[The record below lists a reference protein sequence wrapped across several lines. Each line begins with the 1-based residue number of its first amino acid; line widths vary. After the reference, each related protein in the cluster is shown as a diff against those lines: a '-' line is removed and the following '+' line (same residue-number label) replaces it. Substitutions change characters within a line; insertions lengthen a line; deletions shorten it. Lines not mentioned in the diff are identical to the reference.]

1 MCNRKVSWDE
11 RKDAAGNGISCVRE
25 RTSGGEMD
33 LLGELDMAVAGAYRS
48 GRGPGNCWRGCPGT
62 KGGLTRLNTRDMHFM
77 H

>member
-48 GRGPGNCWRGCPGT
+48 GRGQEIAGGAARAGRG
-62 KGGLTRLNTRDMHFM
+62 D
-77 H
+77 